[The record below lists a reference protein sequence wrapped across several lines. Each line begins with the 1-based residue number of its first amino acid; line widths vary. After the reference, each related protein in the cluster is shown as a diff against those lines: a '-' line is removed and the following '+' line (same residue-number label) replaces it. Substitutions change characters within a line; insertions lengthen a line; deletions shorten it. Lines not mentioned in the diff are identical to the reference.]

1 MRYQEIQPGKL
12 LARFIE
18 CFWTLEGEPDPSGSA
33 PERILPD
40 GCVEII
46 LSFADPFTEIDERF
60 DEKLQPSHFL
70 VGQMTRPVIIKPT
83 GSVRLIGIRFHP
95 GGTLPFVTIPM
106 DETTDQIIELGAIA
120 ADLERE
126 FKAAADVN
134 DSLHLKIVAIEQ
146 LLAKRLRSRSH
157 DASIVDLTAR
167 IVRSAGRL
175 SVDRLAME
183 AGISTRQ
190 LRRRFLM
197 EVGVGPKLLCR
208 LLRFQQVF
216 RAVDQNVD
224 EWAGIAFECGYYDQ
238 AHLIND
244 FRQFAQQTP
253 AVLLANSSGLTE
265 AFTRKNRVSDF
276 SNIRNVAAF

>member
-1 MRYQEIQPGKL
+1 MRYQEIQTGKL

-18 CFWTLEGEPDPSGSA
+18 CFWTLEGEPDRSEA

-46 LSFADPFTEIDERF
+46 LSFADPFTEISEHSG
-60 DEKLQPSHFL
+60 EKLQPSHFL
-70 VGQMTRPVIIKPT
+70 VGEMTRPVIIKPT

-95 GGTLPFVTIPM
+95 GGTFPFVTVPM
-106 DETTDQIIELGAIA
+106 AETTDQIIELRAIA

-126 FKAAADVN
+126 FKAAADAGS
-134 DSLHLKIVAIEQ
+134 SLDLKIAAIEQ
-146 LLAKRLRSRSH
+146 MLIRRLHSRSH
-157 DASIVDLTAR
+157 DRSIVDLTAR
-167 IVRSAGRL
+167 IVGSAGRL
-175 SVDRLAME
+175 SLDTLAAE
-183 AGISTRQ
+183 AGISSRQ
-190 LRRRFLM
+190 LRRRFVT

-216 RAVDQNVD
+216 RAVDQNVA
-224 EWAGIAFECGYYDQ
+224 EWAAIAFECGYYDQ

-253 AVLLANSSGLTE
+253 AVLLADSKGLTQ

-276 SNIRNVAAF
+276 SNIRNGAAF